1 MNVINILYN
10 IIPGNFLKNASVL
23 FLGSAISQIMAFFAL
38 LFLTRLYD
46 PSAFG
51 RLEIFLAIGSFL
63 TVLANFRLEQII
75 GLVHEHKEAN
85 NVLILCI
92 FSNIIFFF
100 LTSIFC
106 FLSFKIFKTEIIYM
120 LLPFYIFTTAFS
132 ESFKYYQFRQERYSN
147 VTYFRNIKV
156 FSIFIFCFIFSGFGF
171 SQYGLILG
179 NLFGEMIAAILLAK
193 MCTNFSFKDYSFNII
208 MQIYRKHRGLT
219 QVLFSSQIIEISAA
233 RIPSFFISIVGSK
246 EELGYYSIC
255 RLILTA
261 PAMIAENIGSIYR
274 QEAIRENHQYGKFN
288 NCFTL
293 YFLIVSLFAGVIFS
307 ILFFGGHVILNIVVG
322 KFADGIESYF
332 YILLISSFFGFLTTP
347 LDKGAQ
353 IAGAKRYI
361 FFWTVFRAST
371 IIFGSLVFYELK
383 LGIFEY
389 LVFLVISQSFY
400 YVYDL
405 VYGYHLSFG
414 NKKRK
419 SDIAP
424 AIN

>member
-1 MNVINILYN
+1 MNVANILYN
-10 IIPGNFLKNASVL
+10 IIPANFLKNASVL
-23 FLGSAISQIMAFFAL
+23 FLGSAISQVMAFFAL
-38 LFLTRLYD
+38 LFLTRLYE

-51 RLEIFLAIGSFL
+51 RLEVFLAIGSFL
-63 TVLANFRLEQII
+63 TVLANFRLESII

-85 NVLILCI
+85 NVLMLCI
-92 FSNIIFFF
+92 LSNIIFFF

-106 FLSFKIFKTEIIYM
+106 FFSFKIFKTEDIYM
-120 LLPFYIFTTAFS
+120 LLPFYIFTSAFS

-156 FSIFIFCFIFSGFGF
+156 LFIFSFCFIFAGFGF

-179 NLFGEMIAAILLAK
+179 NLFGEMIAAISLAK
-193 MCTNFSFKDYSFNII
+193 MCKNFSFKDYSFDII
-208 MQIYRKHRGLT
+208 MQIYRKHRVLT

-233 RIPSFFISIVGSK
+233 KIPSFFISIVGSK

-274 QEAIRENHQYGKFN
+274 QEAIRENHRYGKFSS
-288 NCFTL
+288 CFSL
-293 YFLIVSLFAGVIFS
+293 YFLIISLFAGVIFS
-307 ILFFGGHVILNIVVG
+307 LLFFGGHIILNIVVG
-322 KFADGIESYF
+322 RFVDGIEPYF

-361 FFWTVFRAST
+361 FFWTVSRAST
-371 IIFGSLVFYELK
+371 IIFGSFLFYELK
-383 LGIFEY
+383 LGILEY
-389 LVFLVISQSFY
+389 LVFLVVSQSFY

-405 VYGYHLSFG
+405 VYEYHLSFG
-414 NKKRK
+414 NKKRM
-419 SDIAP
+419 SDITP